1 MKYYTNEK
9 CRVWIKH
16 EAYVRR
22 LSPKDN
28 SSVTSE
34 IHLEA
39 WDDSRIKRTPQQAA
53 ICFVWLLET
62 SKKYNFWC
70 TTKLAESHENLI
82 SDSALLYLG
91 CTNGQMTTTALVY
104 TLLPPLLWST
114 APLPSSFAIQVHLS
128 RSHSFSFVS
137 QRETN
142 SLRLK
147 YVLHSLTYSNRFP
160 LLSHLR
166 VYTSR
171 QLSWFLNEFIRFYVH
186 SSLSLELSYRIMSN
200 EACD

>member
-16 EAYVRR
+16 IAYVRR

-28 SSVTSE
+28 PSVTSE

-39 WDDSRIKRTPQQAA
+39 WDDSRRKRTPQEAA

-70 TTKLAESHENLI
+70 TAKLAESHENVI

-104 TLLPPLLWST
+104 TLPPPLLGKHS
-114 APLPSSFAIQVHLS
+114 PSPVQVHLS
-128 RSHSFSFVS
+128 TSHSFSFVS

-142 SLRLK
+142 SLRLQ
-147 YVLHSLTYSNRFP
+147 YVLQSLTYLNRFL
-160 LLSHLR
+160 LLSHLS

-171 QLSWFLNEFIRFYVH
+171 QLSLFFSEFIRFYIH
-186 SSLSLELSYRIMSN
+186 SSFSLELSYRIMSN

>member
-16 EAYVRR
+16 IAYVRR

-28 SSVTSE
+28 PSVTSE

-39 WDDSRIKRTPQQAA
+39 WDDSQRKRTPQQAA

-70 TTKLAESHENLI
+70 TAKLAESHENLI

-91 CTNGQMTTTALVY
+91 CTNGQMMTAALVY
-104 TLLPPLLWST
+104 TLFPPLLGKHSPSPIQLRHPST
-114 APLPSSFAIQVHLS
+114 PQQITFFLFRLPERNKFLKTSICSSV
-128 RSHSFSFVS
+128 
-137 QRETN
+137 
-142 SLRLK
+142 
-147 YVLHSLTYSNRFP
+147 
-160 LLSHLR
+160 SHLFEQIPF
-166 VYTSR
+166 VITLECVHF
-171 QLSWFLNEFIRFYVH
+171 QTTIFI
-186 SSLSLELSYRIMSN
+186 L
-200 EACD
+200 